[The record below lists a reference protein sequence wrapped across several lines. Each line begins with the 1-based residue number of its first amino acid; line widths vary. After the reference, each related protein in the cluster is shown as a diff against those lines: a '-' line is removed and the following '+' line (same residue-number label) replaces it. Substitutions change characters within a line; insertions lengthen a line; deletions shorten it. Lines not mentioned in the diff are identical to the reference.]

1 MKKQI
6 LILVLAVFT
15 AVTVFG
21 QALPGSLP
29 KPLTCIG
36 TALTPFAGRPYD
48 YKATFAPDGGA
59 AFWYATK
66 STNIGGTGALRLAAV
81 EVAGAVGSAV
91 STGVNYATIQS
102 PTVSPST
109 STITWNSAG
118 LSTVTPAAPLLVV
131 VEYTAPPTGCAD
143 NLKVYNIIPKNGFTV
158 DIRSMENDG
167 TGPAAYDINT
177 DQCADIIRGATYNTT
192 TLSMNM
198 NYGVQTLYFEVI
210 AANFTGAFTP
220 SFQISG
226 LTVGQTAEIFWGGT
240 ALTATTSLG
249 AIVNGTTVP
258 CTLVTTTATNTM
270 DGVSIYVK
278 VVIQNNK
285 VENLTGEL
293 ITLAVDAVNA
303 EFQPDVLETDCTVNA
318 AFADDA
324 SQDIKLRPTV
334 LPVAPSTFV
343 PQN

>member
-6 LILVLAVFT
+6 LILVMALFAS
-15 AVTVFG
+15 VTIFG
-21 QALPGSLP
+21 QATPGSLP
-29 KPLTCIG
+29 KPLTCVG
-36 TALTPFAGRPYD
+36 SALNPFAGRPYD
-48 YKATFAPDGGA
+48 YAATFAPDAGT

-66 STNIGGTGALRLAAV
+66 STSIVAGSARTAVVEAIGGTVVTAA
-81 EVAGAVGSAV
+81 
-91 STGVNYATIQS
+91 TNYAANQS

-109 STITWNSAG
+109 SSITWNNAG
-118 LSTVTPAAPLLVV
+118 LATVTPTAPLLVV
-131 VEYTAPPTGCAD
+131 VEYKAPATGCAD
-143 NLKVYNIIPKNGFTV
+143 NLKVYNVIPKNGFTV
-158 DIRSMENDG
+158 DIRSMQNDG
-167 TGPAAYDINT
+167 TGPAAYGANT
-177 DQCADIIRGATYNTT
+177 NQCAAFIKGATYNTT

-198 NYGVQTLYFEVI
+198 DYGVQTLYFEVI
-210 AANFTGAFTP
+210 AANFTAAFTP

-226 LTVGQTAEIFWGGT
+226 LTVGQTADIFWGGT

-249 AIVNGTTVP
+249 PIVNGTTVP
-258 CTLVTTTATNTM
+258 CTVVTTTATNTM
-270 DGVSIYVK
+270 NGVSIYVK

-303 EFQPDVLETDCTVNA
+303 ELQPDVLETDCTVNA
-318 AFADDA
+318 AFADVA

-334 LPVAPSTFV
+334 SPVAPSTFV